1 MHLLQIAARN
11 KGADSLCFIQYNPP
25 PLNRETACTREYICR
40 LQGTKQN
47 PKPTHRLDAFVT
59 LYNAC
64 VAT

>member
-25 PLNRETACTREYICR
+25 SLDRETIRTREYTCR

-47 PKPTHRLDAFVT
+47 RNQPTGSTRLSRSIMLA
-59 LYNAC
+59 L
-64 VAT
+64 

>member
-25 PLNRETACTREYICR
+25 PLNRETACTREYTCR

-47 PKPTHRLDAFVT
+47 RNQPTGLTRLSRSIMLA
-59 LYNAC
+59 L
-64 VAT
+64 